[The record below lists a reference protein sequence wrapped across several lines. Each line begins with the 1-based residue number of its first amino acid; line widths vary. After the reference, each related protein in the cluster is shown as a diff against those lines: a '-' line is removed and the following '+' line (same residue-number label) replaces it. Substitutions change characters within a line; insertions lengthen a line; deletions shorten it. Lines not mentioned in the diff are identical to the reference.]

1 MHDRRCF
8 PVKTNKNIKKIHW
21 PRGKFYGN
29 ALARNVLMF
38 VLTQRGPT
46 TGPRNNFVRPAE
58 QFCTIKV
65 LSIISSGNLL

>member
-29 ALARNVLMF
+29 ALARNVLTVVFFFAVPVEFAVKSVMIADF
-38 VLTQRGPT
+38 T
-46 TGPRNNFVRPAE
+46 F
-58 QFCTIKV
+58 FW
-65 LSIISSGNLL
+65 LLFRHKALL